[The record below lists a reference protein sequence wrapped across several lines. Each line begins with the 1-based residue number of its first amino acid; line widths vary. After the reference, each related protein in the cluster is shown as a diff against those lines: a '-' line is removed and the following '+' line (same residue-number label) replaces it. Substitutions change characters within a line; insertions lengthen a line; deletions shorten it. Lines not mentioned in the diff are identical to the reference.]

1 MAIPNSTGT
10 TAANPVN
17 RLAPT
22 GAGLPSFTLPQN
34 HTLATDPFN
43 QQAQMLAMGMPV
55 AAFDQTGG
63 NNGYYSQ
70 AMMNASPLMRNYS
83 GNGLYSSNF
92 LTNGLGMGMPGWQS
106 TGNNSFTPTQANPFA
121 AINYNAGQT
130 VQPNLNQGS
139 GVPPWLQG
147 QTQGAQTPPMLA
159 QGVQNPVQTPQFPAP
174 GQNPFVPPPRPLGA
188 DAMTGRGGTSVSLAE
203 QQSGAFAPSAPV
215 DMSGYSIARQ
225 NLLNFAGLKGNPNQ
239 LRDPTSAR
247 AQEFMARQLLP
258 REWTGRGGLPRQKL
272 SGYQ

>member
-10 TAANPVN
+10 TAATPVN

-22 GAGLPSFTLPQN
+22 GSGLPSFTLPQN

-43 QQAQMLAMGMPV
+43 QQAQMLSMGMPV

-70 AMMNASPLMRNYS
+70 AMMNASPLMRNYA

-139 GVPPWLQG
+139 GVPPWLAGQQQAQQG
-147 QTQGAQTPPMLA
+147 GMTPQMPSQGAQAPA
-159 QGVQNPVQTPQFPAP
+159 FHAP
-174 GQNPFVPPPRPLGA
+174 GQNPFAPPPRPLGA
-188 DAMTGRGGTSVSLAE
+188 DAMAGRGGTSVSLAE

-215 DMSGYSIARQ
+215 DMSGYSAARQ
-225 NLLNFAGLKGNPNQ
+225 NLLNFAGLKDNPNQ
-239 LRDPTSAR
+239 LRDPTSER
-247 AQEFMARQLLP
+247 AQAWLAQGP
-258 REWTGRGGLPRQKL
+258 RPLMGHGGLPRQRR
-272 SGYQ
+272 SGYK